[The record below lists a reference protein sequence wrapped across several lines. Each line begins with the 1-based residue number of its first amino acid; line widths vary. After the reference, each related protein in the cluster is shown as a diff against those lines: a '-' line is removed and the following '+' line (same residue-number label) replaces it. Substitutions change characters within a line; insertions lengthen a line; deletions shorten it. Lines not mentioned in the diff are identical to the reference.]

1 MDIYHDKYI
10 KYKNKYLM
18 LKQEINDIQ
27 LNQNTGGGFFHERN
41 QERRVENKKMLGF
54 KSINI
59 KIELEQNTPLYNY
72 FNENKNK
79 INFVNKIELQY
90 LFHITLLNFEI
101 NMDHPL
107 NTTGNN
113 RRFELNN
120 FVYKNGTNKLITNKF
135 KTFIQS
141 IGLKNIFY
149 RYFFGTEFES
159 TKYDILGK
167 DDKFFVQS
175 LDYNPKKISDGK
187 YKISKFRTYFYN
199 ELSKYIQTIDA
210 DIESRFRTETKS
222 IGGYNYTLIY
232 FDKKLDKKSTSYDES
247 EPLIAVPD
255 FYWGNNVW
263 TPHIS
268 LFKLDSSNLPTIQEV
283 NNQILNTT
291 YKKIKFI
298 LNDDNVNNV
307 SVE

>member
-1 MDIYHDKYI
+1 MDNYYEKYI

-18 LKQEINDIQ
+18 LKKEIDGQQ
-27 LNQNTGGGFFHERN
+27 LNSNSGGGYFHERN

-72 FNENKNK
+72 LDNNQSK
-79 INFVNKIELQY
+79 INFLNKSQLPY
-90 LFHITLLNFEI
+90 LYHITLLNFEI

-107 NTTGNN
+107 NIIGNN
-113 RRFELNN
+113 RKFENNN
-120 FVYKNGTNKLITNKF
+120 FVYKNGTNKLLTNKF
-135 KTFIQS
+135 KMFIEN
-141 IGLKNIFY
+141 IGLKNEFY
-149 RYFFGTEFES
+149 RYFSGTEFES
-159 TKYDILGK
+159 TEYNILGR

-175 LDYNPKKISDGK
+175 LSYNPIFGTDRKSKIT
-187 YKISKFRTYFYN
+187 KFRTYFYN
-199 ELSKYIQTIDA
+199 ELSKYIQSIDS
-210 DIESRFRTETKS
+210 DIEPRFRTETKS
-222 IGGYNYTLIY
+222 ISGFNYTLIY
-232 FDKKLDKKSTSYDES
+232 FDKKSNKKSTSYDET

-268 LFKLDSSNLPTIQEV
+268 LFKLDSSSTPSIQEQ
-283 NNQILNTT
+283 NIQILNTT

-298 LNDDNVNNV
+298 LNDDNVKDIL
-307 SVE
+307 VE